1 VTALLEHA
9 NGATSTV
16 TISFEIWATRVP
28 QFEVYG
34 TAGTIAVPDPNMF
47 SDRVSVATATGS
59 TTQPEFVEVPVAAG
73 YADAGRGVGLSD
85 LARAIETGRPHRAS
99 GELAFHVLDV
109 MESILRA
116 GREHATIE
124 PTSTVARPE
133 PVALGSEPWSW

>member
-1 VTALLEHA
+1 MSAGGRALVVRGGWDGHMPVETTNVFIPFLQQH
-9 NGATSTV
+9 G
-16 TISFEIWATRVP
+16 
-28 QFEVYG
+28 
-34 TAGTIAVPDPNMF
+34 F
-47 SDRVSVATATGS
+47 SDPVSVATATGQ
-59 TTQPEFVEVPVAAG
+59 TTQPEFVQVPVEAG

-124 PTSTVARPE
+124 LTSTVSRPE
-133 PVALGSEPWSW
+133 LGALGAEPWSW